1 MVQIARILF
10 QWSQLDLATDLTASG
25 ESGGSPLIIL
35 MSTGDDGVG
44 VWITSSALV
53 DPRRSCRVD
62 SLFMF
67 RGEYGQPKALRRE
80 HEYNI
85 KIFYKIQQIWWCQ
98 VNNFFF
104 FYLWWPV
111 YLAPLMWP
119 MPLQPGIG
127 QPVDPRKRSVGAR
140 VKKPEYINVHSIK
153 RDMSI

>member
-10 QWSQLDLATDLTASG
+10 KSSQLDLATDLTASG

-67 RGEYGQPKALRRE
+67 SGEYGQPKALRRE

-85 KIFYKIQQIWWCQ
+85 KIFYKIEQI
-98 VNNFFF
+98 
-104 FYLWWPV
+104 
-111 YLAPLMWP
+111 
-119 MPLQPGIG
+119 
-127 QPVDPRKRSVGAR
+127 
-140 VKKPEYINVHSIK
+140 
-153 RDMSI
+153 